1 MWEDDAPTLFVEGG
15 GEASV
20 REKGKWRK
28 LVHSTQPMVIR
39 PNIAQDGE
47 AGDFTSNFSFW
58 REMPHPM
65 LVV

>member
-1 MWEDDAPTLFVEGG
+1 MRPPFVQGG
-15 GEASV
+15 DEASV

-28 LVHSTQPMVIR
+28 LVHGHSTSPMVIR
-39 PNIAQDGE
+39 PRIAQDGE